1 MLCIYMIE
9 YNDFIRNKL
18 LIIYKYINFLVL
30 FEVWK
35 IIYVNALYMY
45 VLIIWVNFK
54 FVCLSNV
61 GFIYMFF
68 IDCVEF

>member
-1 MLCIYMIE
+1 MIE

-35 IIYVNALYMY
+35 IIYVNVLYMY
-45 VLIIWVNFK
+45 VLII
-54 FVCLSNV
+54 
-61 GFIYMFF
+61 
-68 IDCVEF
+68 